1 MPRKTNLP
9 KRSTHSRVEE
19 ARELLLRARAA
30 VLLLNSDAVRDAQN
44 KRRSAISRTHA
55 GRRFRMTGSI
65 CSTIESLREL
75 LWEMPG
81 VDYKQ
86 TYRKK

>member
-1 MPRKTNLP
+1 
-9 KRSTHSRVEE
+9 
-19 ARELLLRARAA
+19 
-30 VLLLNSDAVRDAQN
+30 
-44 KRRSAISRTHA
+44 
-55 GRRFRMTGSI
+55 MTGSI